1 MPYYFEL
8 SNIPYGYKHPKGAFK
23 FALDC
28 VLTYNRI
35 EELSWLTTD
44 GHRVGGV
51 EGDPGWEIE
60 RRDSSSPIDEPG
72 YEAWPAWASF
82 RAYVPQEEC
91 YLAHPEL
98 FMSGVYFYGRVCSAL
113 ERYVRAGGAE
123 MELAK
128 ALLARLH
135 EDESRWSLGRPPYVH
150 EAAKPIVVSK
160 MKVVNICWLSEAA
173 CEAEVELSDGE
184 VSCVAFSQPCQAR
197 VGDEVTEP
205 LHVFSIR
212 HAMLSDQRQVVI
224 KKVADS
230 ELMQNVVA
238 RVLDAAKQI
247 LAVGGLTLIV
257 EDYLPGGL
265 QNGDMIQFECARIDL
280 W

>member
-1 MPYYFEL
+1 
-8 SNIPYGYKHPKGAFK
+8 
-23 FALDC
+23 
-28 VLTYNRI
+28 
-35 EELSWLTTD
+35 
-44 GHRVGGV
+44 
-51 EGDPGWEIE
+51 
-60 RRDSSSPIDEPG
+60 
-72 YEAWPAWASF
+72 
-82 RAYVPQEEC
+82 
-91 YLAHPEL
+91 
-98 FMSGVYFYGRVCSAL
+98 MSGVYFYVRVCSAL

-150 EAAKPIVVSK
+150 EAAKPIVVSR
-160 MKVVNICWLSEAA
+160 MKVVSICWLSEAA

-184 VSCVAFSQPCQAR
+184 VSCVVFSQPCAAR

-257 EDYLPGGL
+257 EDYLPRSAERGYDPVRMRA
-265 QNGDMIQFECARIDL
+265 N
-280 W
+280 